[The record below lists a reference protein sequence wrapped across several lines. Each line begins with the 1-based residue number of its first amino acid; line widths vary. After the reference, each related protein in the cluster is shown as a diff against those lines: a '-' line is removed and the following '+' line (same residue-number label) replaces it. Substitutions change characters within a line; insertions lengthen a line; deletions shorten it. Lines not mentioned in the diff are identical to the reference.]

1 MSLPRTPKSA
11 MIDPVGN
18 KSPAATKPD
27 SGKEKPM
34 AKSVLIAEDEPH
46 IIESLTFLLR
56 RAGHRVEAV
65 RDGAAAVDAA
75 LAHPPDLLVLD
86 VMMPTLNGFEVLKRL
101 RASPGLERLRVLALT
116 AKGQDAD
123 RQRMLDLGADDFVTK
138 PFSNRDLIER
148 VDRLLAEG
156 GTAAGMAG

>member
-1 MSLPRTPKSA
+1 
-11 MIDPVGN
+11 
-18 KSPAATKPD
+18 
-27 SGKEKPM
+27 M

-65 RDGAAAVDAA
+65 RDGASAVEAAIAR
-75 LAHPPDLLVLD
+75 PPDLLVLD
-86 VMMPTLNGFEVLKRL
+86 VMMPSLNGFDVLKRL
-101 RASPGLERLRVLALT
+101 RATPGLERLPVLALT

-148 VDRLLAEG
+148 VDRLLANG
-156 GTAAGMAG
+156 GAPAGMAG

>member
-1 MSLPRTPKSA
+1 
-11 MIDPVGN
+11 
-18 KSPAATKPD
+18 
-27 SGKEKPM
+27 M

-56 RAGHRVEAV
+56 RAGYRVEAV

-75 LAHPPDLLVLD
+75 LAQPPDLLVLD

-101 RASPGLERLRVLALT
+101 RASPGQERLRILALT

-148 VDRLLAEG
+148 VDRLLTDG